1 MITVISSQ
9 ANRKIGTQSMQGAIP
24 HRGFSVIKVHNLVE
38 FSAVPV
44 GEREKLQQEFFLD
57 PYQWWDHRSEKV
69 T

>member
-9 ANRKIGTQSMQGAIP
+9 ANRKIGTQSMQGAIR
-24 HRGFSVIKVHNLVE
+24 HRGFYVIKVHNLVE
-38 FSAVPV
+38 FSAVPG
-44 GEREKLQQEFFLD
+44 GEREKLRREFFLD